1 MSPIYQNI
9 HVYRLIMNLLYL
21 GRYNKRFQ
29 KIIKFIE
36 INNTKK
42 IVELAFGDVQIA
54 KWAKSN
60 DIKWTGFDINK
71 SFVSYAKAKG
81 YDAFEKDIKSESN
94 IPESDLTIISGSLYH
109 FHEFLEKLINKIM
122 SKTKI
127 LIISEPIQ
135 NISSK
140 KNIFGKIAKRS
151 ANISTEREEFRY
163 NENTLIETLDRICI
177 EKYKIETLEKYSKDI
192 IIRISHD
199 QI

>member
-1 MSPIYQNI
+1 
-9 HVYRLIMNLLYL
+9 MNFLYL

-29 KIIKFIE
+29 NIIKFIE
-36 INNTKK
+36 LNNTQK

-60 DIKWTGFDINK
+60 NIKWTGFDINK
-71 SFVSYAKAKG
+71 SFVSYARCKG
-81 YDAFEKDIKSESN
+81 YEAFEKDIQAVSD

-109 FHEFLEKLINKIM
+109 FHEFLEELINMIM
-122 SKTKI
+122 SNTKI

-140 KNIFGKIAKRS
+140 KNIFGKIARRS
-151 ANISTEREEFRY
+151 ANISSEREEFRY
-163 NENTLIETLDRICI
+163 NENTLIEALNKICAQ
-177 EKYKIETLEKYSKDI
+177 KFKIETLKKYSKDI
-192 IIRISHD
+192 IIRISHN